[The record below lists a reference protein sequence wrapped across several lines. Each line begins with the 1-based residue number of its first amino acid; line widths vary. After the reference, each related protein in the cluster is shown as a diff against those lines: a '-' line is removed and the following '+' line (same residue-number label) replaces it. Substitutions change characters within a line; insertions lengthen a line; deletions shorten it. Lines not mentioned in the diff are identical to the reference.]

1 MDISPKL
8 AHLVLSR
15 HRHRCRRCL
24 AEQFHISSLHRQRRG
39 FRVISDNLRKKHL
52 HGNVF
57 FSLRHNFS
65 NFFKP
70 DKFRG
75 VEFLGPIW
83 APMRL
88 LPNIPTFMFILVVP
102 ALYGNIYRFRKKH
115 STTTLGWCWSGY
127 LRTSWYISLGVS
139 ESERERRKQSNIL
152 TTKINFLAWIIE
164 VIFQLYLNQ
173 KLFSSSSSASQLW
186 QQPNWAPSC
195 LFPFE

>member
-1 MDISPKL
+1 MDIFPGLDIYPKL
-8 AHLVLSR
+8 PHLVLSR

-24 AEQFHISSLHRQRRG
+24 PEQFHISSLHRQRRG
-39 FRVISDNLRKKHL
+39 FRVISDNLKKKKPTWKCL
-52 HGNVF
+52 F

-115 STTTLGWCWSGY
+115 STTTLGWQWSGS
-127 LRTSWYISLGVS
+127 LRTSWYISFFRCQRV
-139 ESERERRKQSNIL
+139 RKR
-152 TTKINFLAWIIE
+152 TKE
-164 VIFQLYLNQ
+164 T
-173 KLFSSSSSASQLW
+173 K
-186 QQPNWAPSC
+186 
-195 LFPFE
+195 

>member
-1 MDISPKL
+1 MSRLGLPSEYDYWLAEYSPNIPQKSITTNIFRTLINIFRTSMDIFPGLDISPKL
-8 AHLVLSR
+8 PHLVLSR

-39 FRVISDNLRKKHL
+39 FRVISDNLKKTPTWKCL
-52 HGNVF
+52 F

-65 NFFKP
+65 NFYKP
-70 DKFRG
+70 DKFQG

-115 STTTLGWCWSGY
+115 STTTPGWYWSVRFPENK
-127 LRTSWYISLGVS
+127 LVHF
-139 ESERERRKQSNIL
+139 
-152 TTKINFLAWIIE
+152 FL
-164 VIFQLYLNQ
+164 
-173 KLFSSSSSASQLW
+173 
-186 QQPNWAPSC
+186 
-195 LFPFE
+195 